1 MKTVK
6 RVTAKGIELS
16 NQESIRTL
24 EEKENY
30 KNLEISKADTINQKE
45 TKDKVRKKKTLHKT
59 TKLLETK
66 PRKRNLIKGINACAV
81 RLVRYCAP
89 FLKKDKKGTQTN
101 EPKNK

>member
-45 TKDKVRKKKTLHKT
+45 TKDKVRKKKHFIKQ
-59 TKLLETK
+59 
-66 PRKRNLIKGINACAV
+66 RN
-81 RLVRYCAP
+81 
-89 FLKKDKKGTQTN
+89 FLKQSP
-101 EPKNK
+101 EREI